1 MGACQPAAGGDG
13 CAMVEKQHVEDV
25 SSHAFVLRTRPYGES
40 DLIAVLLTRDHG
52 KVSGIARG
60 ARRSRRRFAGPALQP
75 FQELE
80 LRFARRPHSE
90 LAFLH
95 ECSILASHHHIADD
109 LACFAWASYV
119 CELTERMTAER
130 DPCVEVYELFR
141 ATVEAFSGGGV
152 AEPIAH
158 HFILGLLDHAGWGP
172 DFERCGICSREVS
185 GELKPILDARGSGV
199 ICARHEAERFGRDPQ
214 DPEYRPSRRVITQ
227 PLLDYVRAARSGP
240 SLDGAAEVAGEAT
253 ALLDRLV
260 DLHLGRPLQSR
271 RFLADI
277 RGR

>member
-1 MGACQPAAGGDG
+1 M
-13 CAMVEKQHVEDV
+13 EDI
-25 SSHAFVLRTRPYGES
+25 SSHAFVLRTRAFGES
-40 DLIAVLLTRDHG
+40 DIIAVLLTRDHG

-60 ARRSRRRFAGPALQP
+60 ARRSRKRFAGPALQP

-95 ECSILASHHHIADD
+95 ECRILASHHHIADD

-130 DPCVEVYELFR
+130 DPCADVYDLFR
-141 ATVEAFSGGGV
+141 ATVAAFSAGSA
-152 AEPIAH
+152 AEPTAH

-185 GELKPILDARGSGV
+185 GALKPILDARGSGV
-199 ICARHEAERFGRDPQ
+199 ICARHEAERAGQ
-214 DPEYRPSRRVITQ
+214 DPEDPSYRPSRRIITQ
-227 PLLDYVRAARSGP
+227 PLLDYVRASRRGP
-240 SLDGAAEVAGEAT
+240 SVGDTAAVAGDAT

>member
-1 MGACQPAAGGDG
+1 M
-13 CAMVEKQHVEDV
+13 ENI
-25 SSHAFVLRTRPYGES
+25 SSPAFVLRTRAYGES
-40 DLIAVLLTRDHG
+40 DLIAVLLTRDYG

-95 ECSILASHHHIADD
+95 ECRILSSHHHIAAD

-119 CELTERMTAER
+119 CELTERMTPER
-130 DPCVEVYELFR
+130 DPCTDLYALFR
-141 ATVEAFSGGGV
+141 ATVEAFSSG
-152 AEPIAH
+152 AASEPVAH

-172 DFERCGICSREVS
+172 DFQHCGVCGRDVNGSLS
-185 GELKPILDARGSGV
+185 PILDSRGSGV
-199 ICARHEAERFGRDPQ
+199 ICARHEAERAGHDPD
-214 DPEYRPSRRVITQ
+214 DPGYRPSRRIITQ
-227 PLLDYVRAARSGP
+227 PLLDYVRAARGTTP
-240 SLDGAAEVAGEAT
+240 AAGTLEVASDAT

-260 DLHLGRPLQSR
+260 DLHLGRPLRSR

-277 RGR
+277 RATPTV

>member
-1 MGACQPAAGGDG
+1 
-13 CAMVEKQHVEDV
+13 VEDI
-25 SSHAFVLRTRPYGES
+25 SSAAFVLRTRAYGES
-40 DLIAVLLTRDHG
+40 DLIAVLLTRDYG

-75 FQELE
+75 FQEVE

-95 ECSILASHHHIADD
+95 ECRILSSHHHIAAD
-109 LACFAWASYV
+109 LARFAWASYV

-130 DPCVEVYELFR
+130 DPCTELYALFR
-141 ATVEAFSGGGV
+141 ATVEAFAAGAV
-152 AEPIAH
+152 AEPTAH

-172 DFERCGICSREVS
+172 DFERCGICSREMS
-185 GELKPILDARGSGV
+185 AALNPILDARGSGV
-199 ICARHEAERFGRDPQ
+199 ICARHEAERAGQ
-214 DPEYRPSRRVITQ
+214 DPDDPGYRPSRRIITQ
-227 PLLDYVRAARSGP
+227 PLLDYVRAARSAAAA
-240 SLDGAAEVAGEAT
+240 GAPEVASDAT

-271 RFLADI
+271 RFLADV
-277 RGR
+277 RAASW

>member
-1 MGACQPAAGGDG
+1 
-13 CAMVEKQHVEDV
+13 VEDI
-25 SSHAFVLRTRPYGES
+25 SSHAFVLRTRPFGES

-60 ARRSRRRFAGPALQP
+60 ARRSRKRFAGPALQP
-75 FQELE
+75 CQELE

-130 DPCVEVYELFR
+130 DPCADLYDLFR
-141 ATVEAFSGGGV
+141 ATVEAFSKREA
-152 AEPIAH
+152 AEPVAH

-172 DFERCGICSREVS
+172 DFERCGICSSEIS
-185 GELKPILDARGSGV
+185 GTLKPILDARGSGV
-199 ICARHEAERFGRDPQ
+199 ICSRHEAERFGHDADDPA
-214 DPEYRPSRRVITQ
+214 YRPSRRIITQ
-227 PLLDYVRAARSGP
+227 PLLDYVRAARR
-240 SLDGAAEVAGEAT
+240 GASIEDAGEVAGDAT

-260 DLHLGRPLQSR
+260 DMHLGRPLQSR
-271 RFLADI
+271 RFLAEI